1 MSNLVSNFMGRY
13 CKRCGKLIKKPELT
27 HCSDE
32 CLMLDIKKSKS
43 LRKNGKDA
51 EKFDEKSDPWK

>member
-1 MSNLVSNFMGRY
+1 MAKQCKQCGRPVE
-13 CKRCGKLIKKPELT
+13 IPELT

-32 CLMLDIKKSKS
+32 CLMADIKKSKS
-43 LRKNGKDA
+43 LRKDDESA

>member
-1 MSNLVSNFMGRY
+1 MSNLLCNLMGKH
-13 CKRCGKLIKKPELT
+13 CTRCGKPVKKSELT

-32 CLMLDIKKSKS
+32 CLMADIKKSES

-51 EKFDEKSDPWK
+51 SKFNEKTDPWK

>member
-1 MSNLVSNFMGRY
+1 MGMH
-13 CKRCGKLIKKPELT
+13 CTRCGKLVKKPELT

-32 CLMLDIKKSKS
+32 CLMADIKKSES

-51 EKFDEKSDPWK
+51 LKFNEKTDPWK

>member
-1 MSNLVSNFMGRY
+1 MSHLVSNFMG
-13 CKRCGKLIKKPELT
+13 KRCTRCDKLVKKPELT

-32 CLMLDIKKSKS
+32 CLMADIKKSES

-51 EKFDEKSDPWK
+51 SKFNEKTDPWK